1 MPRIV
6 AMVGLALG
14 LMALPALAGHSG
26 VGFTAGIVIG
36 KPHNAHKPPR
46 HYTWGAA
53 AVSLRRAGYKNIE
66 RDQAAE
72 GLYWF
77 IARKDAAF
85 FRIAVSADTGV
96 IVAVTPA

>member
-1 MPRIV
+1 M
-6 AMVGLALG
+6 LG
-14 LMALPALAGHSG
+14 LTLGLIALPVLAGQNG
-26 VGFTAGIVIG
+26 AGFTAGIVIG
-36 KPHNAHKPPR
+36 KPDNAHKPPR

-77 IARKDAAF
+77 VARKDAAF
-85 FRIAVSADTGV
+85 FRIAVSADTGT

>member
-1 MPRIV
+1 
-6 AMVGLALG
+6 MVGLALG
-14 LMALPALAGHSG
+14 LMAGPSLAGQSG
-26 VGFTAGIVIG
+26 AGFTAGIVIG
-36 KPHNAHKPPR
+36 KQDNVHKPPR

-53 AVSLRRAGYKNIE
+53 AVTLQRAGYKNIA

-77 IARKDAAF
+77 TARKDAAF
-85 FRIAVSADTGV
+85 FRIAVSADTGA